1 LSEGIKNQAFE
12 TSIDKGYSYFYV
24 RIHPGN
30 PSQAIAAMQNA
41 WSKAMPGTPL
51 KYSFVDE
58 DVNNYYNAEQRWSSI
73 VGWAGGISIFLA
85 CLGLLGLAA
94 LAAVNRTKEIGVR
107 KVLGASVQ
115 DIIALISKD
124 FLKLIVI
131 AFFIASPV
139 AWYFM
144 HQWLQDYANRISV
157 HWTVF
162 LFAGAFVIV
171 AALAT
176 ISFQA
181 LKAAMANPV
190 KSLRSE

>member
-1 LSEGIKNQAFE
+1 
-12 TSIDKGYSYFYV
+12 
-24 RIHPGN
+24 
-30 PSQAIAAMQNA
+30 
-41 WSKAMPGTPL
+41 
-51 KYSFVDE
+51 
-58 DVNNYYNAEQRWSSI
+58 
-73 VGWAGGISIFLA
+73 
-85 CLGLLGLAA
+85 
-94 LAAVNRTKEIGVR
+94 
-107 KVLGASVQ
+107 VLGASVQ